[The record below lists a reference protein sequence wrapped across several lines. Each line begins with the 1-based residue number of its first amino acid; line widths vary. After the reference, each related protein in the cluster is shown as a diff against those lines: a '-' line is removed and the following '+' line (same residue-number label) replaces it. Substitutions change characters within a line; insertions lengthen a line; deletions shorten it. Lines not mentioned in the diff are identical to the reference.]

1 KKMKKVLILLMAVI
15 MAAPAFAQQKFG
27 HIDSAALLEIMPEK
41 AKAEKE
47 LEAFAA
53 EFQSALE
60 AMAKEYETKVAA
72 FQQAEQG
79 MIKTVRD
86 TKVREISDLER
97 RIQEFQQQAQ
107 EEIGKKEQEVLTPII
122 DKARKAIDEVAV
134 EKGYTYVFDASLGV
148 LLYAKDSEDVMA
160 DVKAKLGL

>member
-1 KKMKKVLILLMAVI
+1 MKKALLVVMATM
-15 MAAPAFAQQKFG
+15 MAAPTFAQQKLG
-27 HIDSAALLEIMPEK
+27 HIDSAALLELMPEK

-47 LEAFAA
+47 LESFAA
-53 EFQSALE
+53 EFQGALE
-60 AMAKEYETKVAA
+60 AMAKEYEGKVGA
-72 FQQAEQG
+72 FQQGEKD

-148 LLYAKDSEDVMA
+148 LLYSKDTEDVMA

>member
-1 KKMKKVLILLMAVI
+1 MKKALILLMAVI

-148 LLYAKDSEDVMA
+148 LLYAKDSDDVMA
-160 DVKAKLGL
+160 DVKSKLGL

>member
-1 KKMKKVLILLMAVI
+1 
-15 MAAPAFAQQKFG
+15 
-27 HIDSAALLEIMPEK
+27 
-41 AKAEKE
+41 
-47 LEAFAA
+47 
-53 EFQSALE
+53 
-60 AMAKEYETKVAA
+60 
-72 FQQAEQG
+72 
-79 MIKTVRD
+79 
-86 TKVREISDLER
+86 VREISDLER

>member
-1 KKMKKVLILLMAVI
+1 

-60 AMAKEYETKVAA
+60 AMAKEYEGKVAA
-72 FQQAEQG
+72 FQQGEAG

-160 DVKAKLGL
+160 EVKAKLGL

>member
-1 KKMKKVLILLMAVI
+1 MTVV

-41 AKAEKE
+41 AKAEKD

-60 AMAKEYETKVAA
+60 AMAKEYEGKVAA
-72 FQQAEQG
+72 FQQGEQG

>member
-1 KKMKKVLILLMAVI
+1 MKKVLVVIIALM
-15 MAAPAFAQQKFG
+15 MAAPTFAQQKFG
-27 HIDSAALLEIMPEK
+27 HIDSSALLDLMPEK
-41 AKAEKE
+41 VKAEKE
-47 LEAFAA
+47 LEAFAK

-60 AMAKEYETKVAA
+60 AMAKEYETKVQA
-72 FQQAEQG
+72 FQTTEKD

-107 EEIGKKEQEVLTPII
+107 EEIGKKEQEVLTPVI

-134 EKGYTYVFDASLGV
+134 AKGYTYIFDSSLGV
-148 LLYAKDSEDVMA
+148 LLYSKDSEDVMA

>member
-1 KKMKKVLILLMAVI
+1 MKKVLVVI
-15 MAAPAFAQQKFG
+15 MAVMMAAPTFAQQKFG
-27 HIDSAALLEIMPEK
+27 HIDSAALLELMPEK

-53 EFQSALE
+53 EFQGALE
-60 AMAKEYETKVAA
+60 AMAKEYEGKVAA
-72 FQQAEQG
+72 FQQGEKD

-148 LLYAKDSEDVMA
+148 LLYAKDTEDVMA

>member
-1 KKMKKVLILLMAVI
+1 MAVV

-41 AKAEKE
+41 AKAEKD

-60 AMAKEYETKVAA
+60 AMAKEYEGKVAA
-72 FQQAEQG
+72 FQQGEQG

>member
-1 KKMKKVLILLMAVI
+1 MKKVLIILMAVV

-41 AKAEKE
+41 AKAEKD

-60 AMAKEYETKVAA
+60 AMAKEYEGKVAA
-72 FQQAEQG
+72 FQQGEQG

>member
-1 KKMKKVLILLMAVI
+1 MKKVLILLMAVI

-122 DKARKAIDEVAV
+122 DKARKAIDQVAV

>member
-1 KKMKKVLILLMAVI
+1 MKKVLVVI
-15 MAAPAFAQQKFG
+15 MAIMMAIPTFAQQKFG
-27 HIDSAALLEIMPEK
+27 HIDSAALLELMPEK

-53 EFQSALE
+53 EFQAALE
-60 AMAKEYETKVAA
+60 AMAKEYEGKVGA
-72 FQQAEQG
+72 FQQGEKD

-148 LLYAKDSEDVMA
+148 LLYAKDTEDVMA

>member
-1 KKMKKVLILLMAVI
+1 MKKLIIVFIALI
-15 MAAPAFAQQKFG
+15 TAAPAFAQQKFG
-27 HIDSAALLEIMPEK
+27 HIDSAALLELMPEK
-41 AKAEKE
+41 ATAEKD
-47 LEAFAA
+47 LEAFAK

-60 AMAKEYETKVAA
+60 AMAKEYEGKVTA
-72 FQQAEQG
+72 FQAGEKD
-79 MIKTVRD
+79 MIATVRNS
-86 TKVREISDLER
+86 KMREIADLER

-134 EKGYTYVFDASLGV
+134 AKGYTYIFDSSLGV
-148 LLYAKDSEDVMA
+148 LLYAKDTEDVMA

>member
-1 KKMKKVLILLMAVI
+1 MKKLIIIAVALVMA
-15 MAAPAFAQQKFG
+15 MPTFAQQKFG
-27 HIDSAALLEIMPEK
+27 HIDSAALLELMPEK
-41 AKAEKE
+41 KKAEAE
-47 LEAFAA
+47 MESFAK
-53 EFQSALE
+53 EFQTALE
-60 AMAKEYETKVAA
+60 TMAKEYEGKVAS
-72 FQQAEQG
+72 FQQTEKD

-86 TKVREISDLER
+86 SKVREIADLER

-122 DKARKAIDEVAV
+122 DKARKAIDEVA
-134 EKGYTYVFDASLGV
+134 EANGYTYVFDNSAGF

>member
-1 KKMKKVLILLMAVI
+1 MAVI

-148 LLYAKDSEDVMA
+148 LLYAKDSDDVMA
-160 DVKAKLGL
+160 DVKSKLGL

>member
-1 KKMKKVLILLMAVI
+1 MKKVLIVIMAVV

-27 HIDSAALLEIMPEK
+27 HIDSAALLELMPEK
-41 AKAEKE
+41 AKAEKD

-60 AMAKEYETKVAA
+60 AMAKEYEGKVGS
-72 FQQAEQG
+72 FQQGEKD

-86 TKVREISDLER
+86 TKVREIADLER

-122 DKARKAIDEVAV
+122 DKARKAIDEVAK
-134 EKGYTYVFDASLGV
+134 EKGYSYVFDSSLGV
-148 LLYAKDSEDVMA
+148 LLYADDSEDVMA

>member
-1 KKMKKVLILLMAVI
+1 MRKVLILLMAVI

-122 DKARKAIDEVAV
+122 DKARKAIDQVAV

>member
-1 KKMKKVLILLMAVI
+1 MKKVLILLMAVI

-134 EKGYTYVFDASLGV
+134 EKGYTYVFDDSLGV

>member
-1 KKMKKVLILLMAVI
+1 MKKVLIVIMAII
-15 MAAPAFAQQKFG
+15 MAAPTFAQQKFG
-27 HIDSAALLEIMPEK
+27 HIDSAALLELMPEK

-60 AMAKEYETKVAA
+60 AMAKEYEGKVAA
-72 FQQAEQG
+72 FQQGEKD

-148 LLYAKDSEDVMA
+148 LLYAKDTEDVMA